1 MKTKSKK
8 LSQMSRDE
16 LLDFCREL
24 YGKNGVAAFTFAAL
38 KSVPTLYFNLYAKHL
53 PQRTLLKELGIE
65 DEFKQWSL
73 TQPFSSGARQRWSWD
88 VVVEKA
94 KIVMEVEGRLPPAMW
109 FQKNGHASIVTA
121 LYYLGH
127 TWDQLQEA
135 VGDFSTSN
143 FVESRSGKRWLS
155 HAEASLS
162 NFLYA
167 RGIEHW
173 KGERYDDAFAD
184 AAPSRY
190 AIYDMHFV
198 NQAGERFDVEVWG
211 DRPNGHNETRYADIR
226 EAKEAFNSS
235 NSRFLGIH
243 FKDCY
248 VESVLAT
255 ILERAIGRIEP
266 FQFDKS
272 TDSLLHSTHWSNADE
287 LLDFCR
293 DLAAKMPDGKFPA
306 EDWLRKRGRWADRDG
321 EVYNTLSAY
330 IKQWIG
336 GIRKL
341 RELIGQSEHSTKQ
354 WDRETAIAAYKA
366 FYDKHGMTP
375 HQMRHSK
382 RRATHDSPPDALTSE
397 AINLA
402 AAISKYAGGVAAVHA
417 ELRIEVV
424 KISKWSKAT
433 LLSSVQEIAETYG
446 LSPHQ
451 LKLDHQKGRVDLSAD
466 KAKWLGQVAD
476 AIARF
481 PGGLPAI
488 YSELGIDAPKRIQK
502 PKWKDDSL
510 LAAVK
515 EIVDTFGMTPHQL
528 KTDNQEGKVSLDDD
542 KRKWIGRVISAM
554 TSFPGGPAAIYSA
567 LRIDPPKRKSGR
579 RRGSLA
585 SPLPPR

>member
-1 MKTKSKK
+1 MEIAGKKFSK
-8 LSQMSRDE
+8 MSRNE

-24 YGKNGVAAFTFAAL
+24 HAKDGVAAFTFAAL
-38 KSVPTLYFNLYAKHL
+38 KSVPTLYFNLYAKDL

-65 DEFKQWSL
+65 DDFKRWSQ
-73 TQPFSSGARQRWSWD
+73 TQPFASGARQRWSWE

-94 KIVMEVEGRLPPAMW
+94 KAIMKEEGRLPPAMW

-143 FVESRSGKRWLS
+143 FVESRNGKRWLS

-173 KGERYDDAFAD
+173 KGERYDDAFAE

-211 DRPNGHNETRYADIR
+211 DRPNGHNENRYADIR
-226 EAKEAFNSS
+226 EAKEAFNA
-235 NSRFLGIH
+235 NNPRFLGIH

-248 VESVLAT
+248 TEDALSA
-255 ILERAIGRIEP
+255 ILEPAIGRIEP
-266 FQFDKS
+266 FQFDKP
-272 TDSLLHSTHWSNADE
+272 TDALLHSTHWSNADE
-287 LLDFCR
+287 LLNFCR
-293 DLAAKMPDGKFPA
+293 DLASKMPDGKFPA

-321 EVYNTLSAY
+321 EAYNTLSVY

-336 GIRKL
+336 GTRRL
-341 RELIGQSEHSTKQ
+341 RELIGQADCSTKQ

-366 FYDKHGMTP
+366 FYEKHGMTP

-382 RRATHDSPPDALTSE
+382 KRKANEKPSDALISE
-397 AINLA
+397 AINLS
-402 AAISKYAGGVAAVHA
+402 AAISKYAGGVDAVHA
-417 ELRIEVV
+417 ELGIEVV
-424 KISKWSKAT
+424 KISKWAKAK
-433 LLSSVQEIAETYG
+433 LLSSVREIVETYG
-446 LSPHQ
+446 LSPNQ
-451 LKLDHQKGRVDLSAD
+451 LKQDYKAGRVALTPD
-466 KAKWLGQVAD
+466 KAQRVGQVAD
-476 AIARF
+476 AISRF
-481 PGGLPAI
+481 PGGLFAV
-488 YSELGIDAPKRIQK
+488 YAELDIDAPKRIK
-502 PKWKDDSL
+502 PPKWTRESL

-515 EIVDTFGMTPHQL
+515 EIVDTYGATPHQL
-528 KTDNQEGKVSLDDD
+528 KTDSQGGKISLEED
-542 KRKWIGRVISAM
+542 KRKRIGRVIAAM
-554 TSFPGGPAAIYSA
+554 TAFPGGPPAIYSA
-567 LRIDPPKRKSGR
+567 LGIAPPKRKGGR
-579 RRGSLA
+579 PPGR
-585 SPLPPR
+585 SPAAE